1 MIDHF
6 KNFLNQKELEDLFK
20 IINNLSWK
28 DTGVDISQSI
38 EANKYSSHLAV
49 TLINSPKGLKP
60 KEKILNIILKKIQ
73 DYYKEEYLPHN
84 LYFSYYKFGD
94 EIRMHT
100 DRNTGKKN
108 KTFIFYCTK
117 KWDLNWHGNTVFY
130 TNDALQ
136 IIGGSIPYPNTAVC
150 FDSNILHS
158 ATPISKFCSEKRILL
173 VYQLEK
179 NNL

>member
-1 MIDHF
+1 MIDYF
-6 KNFLNQKELEDLFK
+6 NNFLNQKELEELFK
-20 IINNLSWK
+20 IVDNISFK
-28 DTGVDISQSI
+28 DVGVDIPGSV
-38 EANKYSSHLAV
+38 NKDKYASHLAL
-49 TLINSPKGLKP
+49 TLINSPRGMKP

-117 KWDLNWHGNTVFY
+117 TWDLNWHGNTVFY
-130 TNDALQ
+130 SSDALR

-150 FDSNILHS
+150 FDSVILHS
-158 ATPISKFCSEKRILL
+158 ATPISRFCNEKRIIL

-179 NNL
+179 K